1 MGLQVGMLG
10 SLTVSSDG
18 RVVNLRAS
26 RKVRALLAWLALTPR
41 ATPRQRLCDLL
52 WDGTADPRAELR
64 WHLSKLRA
72 IVGAERI
79 RQDED
84 TVRLDLADSVVDAR
98 EVQRTMQSGT
108 ASPSPQKLRELHGLF
123 RGEFLEGLE
132 LDHCPEFT
140 AWLIA
145 QRRRFRDWRVA
156 LLERLAA
163 SAADEEALGVIEKW
177 LEIAPFDVR
186 AHERLFDALARR
198 GRHREVDEHLAVS
211 TRLFT
216 AQRLDCAA
224 LRLAWRAASAQRNRK
239 LPDRQIAHADEQAYD
254 CYLMGRQHLARMMH
268 HGLEDSRQMFD
279 RAVALEPGYGPAW
292 AGLATVQA
300 YMNEWF
306 DAGKGSLERA
316 EQASRRA
323 LGAAPRLAEA
333 HAARGLVQAQ
343 LKEHGEA
350 AREFEE
356 AIRINPYLFE
366 PYYFFARTAFA
377 QGDLTR
383 AAEMFGLAAQA
394 RPEDFQSPIL
404 QGLALGALGKHDAAR
419 DATRVGIRRAELVL
433 AVNPR
438 DGRALSL
445 GASALM
451 EDGQQDRALEWS
463 RQVLELFPRDTSA
476 LINVAC
482 VHAKAG
488 EPGPA
493 MDLLERVFALGF
505 GKRDW
510 VVHDPDYAIL
520 RPEPRFQQWLGR
532 LK

>member
-1 MGLQVGMLG
+1 MGLRVDMLG
-10 SLTVSSDG
+10 VLAVTNDG
-18 RVVNLRAS
+18 QPVNLPAS
-26 RKVRALLAWLALTPR
+26 RKVRALLAWLALSPR
-41 ATPRQRLCDLL
+41 GAPRDRLCELL
-52 WDGTADPRAELR
+52 WEGTADPRAELR

-72 IVGAERI
+72 IVGAQRI

-84 TVRLDLADSVVDAR
+84 CVRLELGDSVVDAR
-98 EVQRTMQSGT
+98 ELQRALQSGV
-108 ASPSPQKLRELHGLF
+108 ASLSPGRLREMQGWY

-132 LDHCPEFT
+132 LDHCPQFT
-140 AWLIA
+140 AWLLG
-145 QRRRFRDWRVA
+145 QRRRFRDWRIA
-156 LLERLAA
+156 LLEQLTQRG
-163 SAADEEALGVIEKW
+163 EESLTYAEKW

-186 AHERLFDALARR
+186 AHGQLFNALASR
-198 GRHREVDEHLAVS
+198 GRFRDVDEHLLVS
-211 TRLFT
+211 TRLFS
-216 AQRLDCAA
+216 AERLDCSG
-224 LRLAWRAASAQRNRK
+224 LRLAWNAASSQRRRR
-239 LPDRQIAHADEQAYD
+239 PAVTTTAHADEQAYD
-254 CYLMGRQHLARMMH
+254 CYLLGRQHLARMMH

-279 RAVALEPGYGPAW
+279 RAVELEPGYGPAW

-306 DAGKGSLERA
+306 DAGKGNLERA

-323 LGAAPRLAEA
+323 LEAAPKLAEA

-343 LKEHGEA
+343 IGEHDEA
-350 AREFEE
+350 AREFEA

-377 QGDLTR
+377 RGDMAR
-383 AAEMFGLAAQA
+383 AAEMFALAAQA

-404 QGLALGALGKHDAAR
+404 LAMPLRALGKEDAAR
-419 DATRVGIRRAELVL
+419 EATQTGVRRAELVL

-445 GASALM
+445 GAGALLD
-451 EDGQQDRALEWS
+451 EGQVDRALDWS
-463 RQVLELFPRDTSA
+463 RQSLELFPRDTSA
-476 LINVAC
+476 AINAAC
-482 VHAKAG
+482 LHAKLG
-488 EPGPA
+488 ETDAA
-493 MDLLERVFALGF
+493 MDFLERVFALGF

-510 VVHDPDYAIL
+510 VLNDPDYALL

>member
-1 MGLQVGMLG
+1 MLG
-10 SLTVSSDG
+10 LLTVSSDG
-18 RVVNLRAS
+18 RALDLPAS
-26 RKVRALLAWLALTPR
+26 RKVRALLAWLALSPR
-41 ATPRQRLCDLL
+41 GAPRDRLCELL

-84 TVRLDLADSVVDAR
+84 CVRLDLTDSQVDAR
-98 EVQRTMQSGT
+98 EVQRTLQSGV
-108 ASPSPQKLRELHGLF
+108 ASLPAQRLRELSGFF

-132 LDHCPEFT
+132 LDHCPQFT
-140 AWLIA
+140 AWLLA
-145 QRRRFRDWRVA
+145 QRRRYREWRIK
-156 LLERLAA
+156 LLEQLAH
-163 SAADEEALGVIEKW
+163 SGEEPLAHIEKW
-177 LEIAPFDVR
+177 LQIAPFDVR
-186 AHERLFDALARR
+186 AHGRLFHALAQR
-198 GRHREVDEHLAVS
+198 GRYRDVDEHLAVS

-216 AQRLDCAA
+216 AERLDCGG
-224 LRLAWRAASAQRNRK
+224 LRLAWRAATAERHRR
-239 LPDRQIAHADEQAYD
+239 LPATVVSHGDEQAYD
-254 CYLMGRQHLARMMH
+254 CYQRGRQHLARMMQQ
-268 HGLEDSRQMFD
+268 GLEDSRQMFD
-279 RAVALEPGYGPAW
+279 RAVELEPAYGPAW

-306 DAGKGSLERA
+306 DAGHTNLLRA

-323 LGAAPRLAEA
+323 LEAAPQLAEA

-343 LKEHGEA
+343 LKEHADA
-350 AREFEE
+350 AREFAE

-366 PYYFFARTAFA
+366 PYYFFARTAFSR
-377 QGDLTR
+377 GDMER
-383 AAEMFGLAAQA
+383 AAEMFALAAQA

-404 QGLALGALGKHDAAR
+404 LAMPLAALGREDAAR
-419 DATRVGIRRAELVL
+419 EAIRAGIHRAELAL

-445 GASALM
+445 GAGALLD
-451 EDGQQDRALEWS
+451 DGQEDRAMEWS
-463 RQVLELFPRDTSA
+463 RRSLELFPRDTSA
-476 LINVAC
+476 NINAAC
-482 VHAKAG
+482 LHAKLG
-488 EPGPA
+488 ETDAA
-493 MDLLERVFALGF
+493 MDYLERVFALGF

-510 VVHDPDYAIL
+510 VINDPDYALL